1 MRKHKLKYVSCQIY
15 KQVLTKFRKVPYF
28 KVIFSENLLDSSI
41 MSKETLKS
49 VKPVRTRPGT
59 IYGLCK
65 VHKQSA
71 LQTTI
76 YNLVKFLVPK
86 LNPLTKIKYTVVK
99 IYFNLPKNYLYLCQ
113 STFSKH

>member
-1 MRKHKLKYVSCQIY
+1 MSICENIYKLKYMSCQIY
-15 KQVLTKFRKVPYF
+15 KQVLTKFTKASFF

-71 LQTTI
+71 LKTTT
-76 YNLVKFLVPK
+76 YNLAKFLVPK

-99 IYFNLPKNYLYLCQ
+99 IYFNLPKNYG
-113 STFSKH
+113 

>member
-1 MRKHKLKYVSCQIY
+1 
-15 KQVLTKFRKVPYF
+15 
-28 KVIFSENLLDSSI
+28 

-49 VKPVRTRPGT
+49 VKPVRTRPVT

-71 LQTTI
+71 LKTTTYI
-76 YNLVKFLVPK
+76 LAKFLVPK

>member
-1 MRKHKLKYVSCQIY
+1 
-15 KQVLTKFRKVPYF
+15 
-28 KVIFSENLLDSSI
+28 

-86 LNPLTKIKYTVVK
+86 LNPLTKIKYTVVR
-99 IYFNLPKNYLYLCQ
+99 IYFNLPKNYG
-113 STFSKH
+113 

>member
-1 MRKHKLKYVSCQIY
+1 MSCQIY
-15 KQVLTKFRKVPYF
+15 KQVLTKFTKASFF

-65 VHKQSA
+65 VHKQQLDCCILFRLNQLA
-71 LQTTI
+71 LHTI
-76 YNLVKFLVPK
+76 TCNLAKYLVPK
-86 LNPLTKIKYTVVK
+86 LYVFTKSKYLVK
-99 IYFNLPKNYLYLCQ
+99 N
-113 STFSKH
+113 